1 MYMGMTHHSVYRK
14 ITGKWMITLKHGL
27 TNKYL
32 DIPGYFQV
40 IIPQKNKHFTQYD
53 IHLMEYIGYNVI
65 CIYIY
70 IV

>member
-40 IIPQKNKHFTQYD
+40 IIPQKTN
-53 IHLMEYIGYNVI
+53 ILRSM
-65 CIYIY
+65 IYI
-70 IV
+70 

>member
-40 IIPQKNKHFTQYD
+40 IIPPKKTN
-53 IHLMEYIGYNVI
+53 ILRSM
-65 CIYIY
+65 IYI
-70 IV
+70 